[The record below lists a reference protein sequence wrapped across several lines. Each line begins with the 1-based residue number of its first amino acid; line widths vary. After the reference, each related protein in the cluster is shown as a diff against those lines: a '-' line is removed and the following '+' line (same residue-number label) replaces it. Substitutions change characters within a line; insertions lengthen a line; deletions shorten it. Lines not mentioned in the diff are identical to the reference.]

1 MTTSTATPSSTTHP
15 RFPHSTTHDSRLND
29 QHTHPPTRIMSSA
42 ISFTYTLD
50 PPASIDASAV
60 GQPKSGEH
68 SFPVTPGAG
77 RSATASYY
85 TAASASLK
93 EAQVKANE
101 VFTAWK
107 DSIGDAEKHKE
118 NTGKVVK
125 GQGKTA
131 RMMAANK
138 AAEAAFDAAEDD
150 ESDEDGVDLA
160 EAGACELPGMRS
172 GTDSQKCDA
181 SLLPTSC

>member
-1 MTTSTATPSSTTHP
+1 MASK
-15 RFPHSTTHDSRLND
+15 
-29 QHTHPPTRIMSSA
+29 I
-42 ISFTYTLD
+42 ISFTYSLD
-50 PPASIDASAV
+50 PPAGIDESAV

-68 SFPVTPGAG
+68 SFTIEPAPPT

-107 DSIGDAEKHKE
+107 DAIGDAEKHKE
-118 NTGKVVK
+118 NLGKVSK

-138 AAEAAFDAAEDD
+138 AAEAAFDAAGEED
-150 ESDEDGVDLA
+150 ESDEDGVDLQ
-160 EAGACELPGMRS
+160 EAGTVCELGR
-172 GTDSQKCDA
+172 GW
-181 SLLPTSC
+181 